1 MEAVFFAFRL
11 IVIAAWC
18 FKHRG
23 DFQRGFARAWAVS
36 ERLLRRKRRPGR
48 ELVLRSKAWS

>member
-23 DFQRGFARAWAVS
+23 HFQWGFARAWAVS
-36 ERLLRRKRRPGR
+36 ARLVRRKRKPGTQLVLRRK
-48 ELVLRSKAWS
+48 AWN